1 MGKASVDG
9 GWVSFVHTVKTSKKR
24 MRKAFADERSEAARG
39 KIVVVVG
46 VVCFT
51 SKIRRPVNRRRGIL
65 G

>member
-24 MRKAFADERSEAARG
+24 MKKAFADDCSEAAKG

-46 VVCFT
+46 IVCVT
-51 SKIRRPVNRRRGIL
+51 TKTRRPANRRRRIL